1 MFVDNILTIMAGP
14 TQLDTGQLLTYL
26 YLYTLPYII
35 HYLIQTALPSNP
47 AEIKQTIW
55 VFSQIPP
62 WPPPGH
68 QGHMSRHKYR
78 QKV

>member
-1 MFVDNILTIMAGP
+1 MAGP
-14 TQLDTGQLLTYL
+14 TQLDTGPLLTYL

-35 HYLIQTALPSNP
+35 HYLTIPSNP

-55 VFSQIPP
+55 VFSQVPP
-62 WPPPGH
+62 WPSRGH
-68 QGHMSRHKYR
+68 WGHMSRHKYR